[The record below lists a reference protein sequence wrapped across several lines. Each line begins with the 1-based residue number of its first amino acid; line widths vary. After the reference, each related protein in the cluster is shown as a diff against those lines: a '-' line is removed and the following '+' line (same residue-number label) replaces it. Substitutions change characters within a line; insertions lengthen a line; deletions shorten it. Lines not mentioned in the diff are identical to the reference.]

1 MSYENVLK
9 YASAHIG
16 SQFGG
21 SPAQDEPFK
30 PQEEEFV
37 LDPSVT
43 LKKDDLL
50 DYKYLNPIRDYMVAR
65 KGVDYKSL
73 DDQEVVDDFVEH
85 MRWFNANSV
94 STAGELGFINRADD
108 MKKNKARKAYEI
120 YDQLG
125 NVFVNDGV
133 AGAVSGIGDY
143 VFAAAVDPTN
153 YTGFI
158 TGGIA
163 RFGAAGAQLG
173 GKEAIKAAVR
183 TAGLKAAQGGAGRA
197 AAAEAAKQAGLKA
210 AQMALDKGM
219 SKAVA
224 DKAYQEVAK
233 KTALAARKGFAE
245 DAMYK
250 AQQGLFEDVGKRA
263 LKQTL
268 VIDAGFAMMQD
279 NMAQN
284 TLIQAGAQEEY
295 SAMQTSMSALL
306 GGVAGGAQLFGR
318 TAGKK
323 FGSGLERQETNLE
336 KLADGI
342 VEEYGVKFSK
352 EETEKAKGIIL
363 KEVEDWNVKV
373 ERGGELGQG
382 LMPAELVRNIMLGS
396 DGKGGL
402 AKIYKDKGIKVGREK
417 HLSDLMTNITRFMPD
432 EDLALINKELA
443 KNAGIDLGS
452 LAYSRI
458 NLGDMVSKRINE
470 AGKTLNVMSQVR
482 KTLDAGIAAGSNKIT
497 NQLDQIEEMDEAAKK
512 AIERGMKARKY
523 AWGQSIWKRMLV
535 SSPATTALN
544 VQGYGV
550 FAAGQTLADM
560 FNGTAYMTVAAA
572 KATYDPK
579 AAAEMARVGRA
590 YFSTIGTRARMLLD
604 PFTTHDAYMR
614 FLKDNEDIQKV
625 LMETTS
631 GIVGKGA
638 RFGMDPESKTFKV
651 GEYVANAANTLT
663 GVSIQDSFTKSQMFM
678 AELDKYLRIEK
689 KMSLKEAMMLDENV
703 IDEKVLGGALDTTLK
718 SVFSKDYTRLTS
730 GDAPGGEI
738 LSSMAGMVESI
749 SNKPGVGMLLP
760 FGRFMNNVVGTAIQ
774 WSPLATPQLMQ
785 RFYKGVIKK
794 EGWDV
799 SDNEILARMMVG
811 TGGLITAMQMDE
823 ERRAKGLGVYELDGG
838 AGTIIDAKNIY
849 PLSAML
855 AVGRAANLK
864 RNGEELPPELQTEA
878 LLQLGVGQI
887 AKDTQFGNDLIN
899 AFDSIANIDEGDRGF
914 SFDAIYKV
922 GGNILA
928 GFTRP
933 LDAVNKIVGFAS
945 GTDTAKDI
953 RQTEGVGVLT
963 QSATKYVDN
972 LFEIFDDKIDGITGE
987 QLRVATREGEVYDE
1001 NPFAK
1006 VFGLTLKQGRTATE
1020 KAYSMAEMQSWTA
1033 SERTKIPTYD
1043 KAFNVMIAPHLER
1056 ATQRLIDSDNFKK
1069 ADLKK
1074 QRRMLKEVL
1083 GNVRSQIG
1091 DAMLR
1096 GFGGDENAQLRL
1108 VLKAK
1113 RIHNKEVRSEA
1124 KRIMKQ
1130 KYGVDV
1136 DIEDMS
1142 YRELDTFM
1150 QIADS
1155 VNDVYDEVGKLYGR
1169 A

>member
-16 SQFGG
+16 SKFGG
-21 SPAQDEPFK
+21 SPAQDESFK

-37 LDPSVT
+37 LDPNVT

-50 DYKYLNPIRDYMVAR
+50 DYKYLNPIREYMVAR
-65 KGVDYKSL
+65 KGVDYKSM
-73 DDQEVVDDFVEH
+73 DDQEVVDDFVTH
-85 MRWFNANSV
+85 MRYFNANSV
-94 STAGELGFINRADD
+94 ITAGELGFINRADD
-108 MKKNKARKAYEI
+108 IKKNQAKKAYEI

-125 NVFVNDGV
+125 NVFQNDGV
-133 AGAVSGIGDY
+133 AGAVSGVGDY
-143 VFAAAVDPTN
+143 IFAAATDPTN
-153 YTGFI
+153 YIGAI
-158 TGGIA
+158 TGGVGRA
-163 RFGAAGAQLG
+163 VAGGAQIG
-173 GKEAIKAAVR
+173 GKAAIAAAVR
-183 TAGLKAAQGGAGRA
+183 QAGLKAAQGGAGRK

-210 AQMALDKGM
+210 AELAIERGA
-219 SKAVA
+219 SKEVA

-233 KTALAARKGFAE
+233 RTALAARKGFAK
-245 DAMYK
+245 DAMNK
-250 AQQGLFEDVGKRA
+250 AQQELFESAGDRA

-268 VIDAGFAMMQD
+268 VIDAGLAMLQD
-279 NMAQN
+279 TMAQN
-284 TLIQAGAQEEY
+284 TLIEAGAQEEY
-295 SAMQTSMSALL
+295 NAMQTGFSALL
-306 GGVAGGAQLFGR
+306 GGVAGGAQLLGR

-323 FGSGLERQETNLE
+323 FGSGLEEAETNIE
-336 KLADGI
+336 RLADGI
-342 VEEYGVKFSK
+342 IEEYGVKFTK
-352 EETEKAKGIIL
+352 EETEKAKKVIL
-363 KEVEDWNVKV
+363 KEVDDWNTKV
-373 ERGGELGQG
+373 ERGGDLGQG
-382 LMPAELVRNIMLGS
+382 LMPAELVKNIMLGA
-396 DGKGGL
+396 DNKGGL

-432 EDLALINKELA
+432 DDLAMINKALA

-497 NQLDQIEEMDEAAKK
+497 NQLDQIEEMDEAAKQ

-572 KATYDPK
+572 KAIYDPK

-590 YFSTIGTRARMLLD
+590 YFATLGTRARMLVD

-638 RFGMDPESKTFKV
+638 RFGMDPESKTFRV
-651 GEYVANAANTLT
+651 GEFVANTANTVT
-663 GVSIQDSFTKSQMFM
+663 GVSVQDSFTKSQMFM

-689 KMSLKEAMMLDENV
+689 KMSLKEAMMLDENI

-785 RFYKGVIKK
+785 RFYKGIIKK

-811 TGGLITAMQMDE
+811 TGGLVTAMQMDE

-838 AGTIIDAKNIY
+838 AGAIIDAKNIY

-855 AVGRAANLK
+855 AVGRAANLW
-864 RNGEELPPELQTEA
+864 RNNEELPPELQTEA

-887 AKDTQFGNDLIN
+887 AKDTQFGNDLVN
-899 AFDSIANIDEGDRGF
+899 AFDAIANIDGGDRG
-914 SFDAIYKV
+914 ANLNAVYKV

-933 LDAVNKIVGFAS
+933 LDAVNKIVGFAA
-945 GTDTAKDI
+945 GTDTAKDV
-953 RQTEGVGVLT
+953 RQAEGVNVLT

-972 LFEIFDDKIDGITGE
+972 LFEIFDDKTDAITGE
-987 QLRVATREGEVYDE
+987 ELRVATRQGEVYDE

-1006 VFGLTLKQGRTATE
+1006 IFGLTIKQGRTATE
-1020 KAYSMAEMQSWTA
+1020 KAYSIAEMAPWTA
-1033 SERTKIPTYD
+1033 SERTKIPAYD
-1043 KAFNVMIAPHLER
+1043 KAFNTLIAPALER
-1056 ATQRLIDSDNFKK
+1056 ATQRLIDSDEFKK
-1069 ADLKK
+1069 ADLTG
-1074 QRRMLKEVL
+1074 QRRMLKEVVGRMRTEV
-1083 GNVRSQIG
+1083 GN
-1091 DAMLR
+1091 AML
-1096 GFGGDENAQLRL
+1096 GGMGGEENTRVRMAM
-1108 VLKAK
+1108 KAS
-1113 RIHNKEVRSEA
+1113 RMHSKEVRSEA
-1124 KRIMKQ
+1124 KKLMKK
-1130 KYGVDV
+1130 KYG
-1136 DIEDMS
+1136 IEADFNDMTF
-1142 YRELDTFM
+1142 RELDIFIN
-1150 QIADS
+1150 IADY
-1155 VNDVYDEVGKLYGR
+1155 VNDVYDEVGKTYGKM
-1169 A
+1169 